1 MSDLTSR
8 KRDSREA
15 IDVVEGAPR
24 VRRVDVGRFRV
35 SDAIFPPGYRIAS
48 HFHER
53 AVLSVI
59 VEGRFLQQYPG
70 QDCHCPPGGVIVK
83 PPGERH
89 VDRWYD
95 VRSHHLIVEP
105 DPARHD
111 ELGECAR
118 MMDEVHHGFDPAARG
133 VAQRIVR
140 ELDHRQAA
148 TDLAVEAL
156 ALELMVMTLR
166 GPETGRRDH
175 DPPPW
180 LRRVRDLLH
189 DRYTDDLSL
198 DELAAE
204 SGVHRTHL
212 SRAFSRHYA
221 MGIADYLRTIRLR
234 AAQRELA
241 ETDDSICDI
250 ALRNRFS
257 DQSHLTRT
265 LKSTTGLTPARY
277 RRVHRVPARRKPH

>member
-1 MSDLTSR
+1 MEGSTQ
-8 KRDSREA
+8 DSREA

-24 VRRVDVGRFRV
+24 VRRVDLERFRI
-35 SDAIFPPGYRIAS
+35 SDATFPPGYEIAS

-70 QDCHCPPGGVIVK
+70 QDCDCPPGGVIVK

-95 VRSHHLIVEP
+95 VRSRHLIVEP

-118 MMDEVHHGFDPAARG
+118 MMDEIRHVFDPSARG

-140 ELDHRQAA
+140 ELEDEGPAR
-148 TDLAVEAL
+148 DLAVEAL
-156 ALELMVMTLR
+156 ALELMVQILR
-166 GPETGRRDH
+166 GPHEGGHDR

-198 DELAAE
+198 DELAEE

-241 ETDDSICDI
+241 ETGDSICEI

-265 LKSTTGLTPARY
+265 LKATTGLTPARY
-277 RRVHRVPARRKPH
+277 RRAHRVQAR

>member
-1 MSDLTSR
+1 MQNSIES
-8 KRDSREA
+8 
-15 IDVVEGAPR
+15 IDVVAGAPR
-24 VRRVDVGRFRV
+24 VRRLDLERFRI
-35 SDAIFPPGYRIAS
+35 SDATFPAGYEIAS

-59 VEGRFLQQYPG
+59 VEGRFLQRYPG
-70 QDCHCPPGGVIVK
+70 RDCDCPPGGVIVK
-83 PPGERH
+83 PPAERH

-95 VRSHHLIVEP
+95 VRSRHLIVEP

-118 MMDEVHHGFDPAARG
+118 MMNEIRHGFDPSAR
-133 VAQRIVR
+133 AMARRIIR
-140 ELDHRQAA
+140 ELQDERPAR
-148 TDLAVEAL
+148 DLAVEAL
-156 ALELMVMTLR
+156 ALELMVQVLR
-166 GPETGRRDH
+166 GPHEGGRDR

-180 LRRVRDLLH
+180 LRQVRDLLH

-198 DELAAE
+198 DELAQE

-212 SRAFSRHYA
+212 SRAFSRHYTT
-221 MGIADYLRTIRLR
+221 GIADYLRTIRLQ

-241 ETDDSICDI
+241 ETDDSICRI

-257 DQSHLTRT
+257 DQSHLTRR
-265 LKSTTGLTPARY
+265 LKAATGLTPARY
-277 RRVHRVPARRKPH
+277 RQGYRGREDAPTP